1 MASISSIPSLT
12 SSAAT
17 FAGLKFPSDELHSL
31 PSRINFR
38 PLRISAAC
46 ANSTAERTSSS
57 RITSPGSLYE
67 VLEIQNGASFGE
79 IKSAY
84 RKLARVL
91 HPDVAAVGQKENRAY
106 EFMKIHEAYETL
118 SDPEKR
124 SEYDHSL
131 FREAR
136 PMSSSPYMKSAS
148 AATVASYAA
157 ASGFCRSPRRRWE
170 TDQCW

>member
-12 SSAAT
+12 SSSAH
-17 FAGLKFPSDELHSL
+17 FSGMKFPADGLHPL
-31 PSRINFR
+31 PSRVNFR
-38 PLRISAAC
+38 PVRVSAAC
-46 ANSTAERTSSS
+46 ANSTAERTSS
-57 RITSPGSLYE
+57 RIASPGSLYE

-91 HPDVAAVGQKENRAY
+91 HPDVAAEGEKENRAY
-106 EFMKIHEAYETL
+106 EFMKIQEAYETL

-124 SEYDHSL
+124 SEYDRSL

-157 ASGFCRSPRRRWE
+157 GSGFCRSSRRRWE